1 MSSRSFMDAIRS
13 VALKGSLTEGA
24 NEKTSDGMTKDAKRF
39 VQDLHKVNDPG
50 VKHLVQKDSEAKD
63 YEKMFKPDIE
73 KFPTRLAD
81 MEPSQSVDKY
91 IEYNNRPV
99 QEAKKLSKKDDE
111 KTGDNPDNEDATGPI
126 TNEEKHKKDCECKD
140 CKTVSEIYVNPN
152 NNTPAAAALRK
163 AQSGPNA
170 STLPNQAGQGP
181 ASPMRGQG
189 SSGKVPAFKAPQAAA
204 PINKTRAQA
213 AAPSGTPTWGTQKKP
228 SATGQTVQSVARDVR
243 SQPGQGLKTVTSTSQ
258 IKPSG
263 MSGNYSNKG
272 GSATNMAQATQAAGK
287 MAVDRNK
294 AQNSAA
300 DMAKS
305 QTSKMGGGSV
315 NKAPGTGVKVV
326 PTSAPPPKAAAAEP
340 AEAKP
345 AAKPQ
350 VQKPAAQAAKPKPT
364 GNRLQNINKAEKAV
378 GPQARQAL
386 AKTSLGVTTTQKAAP
401 RKAPAGTNTLKQ
413 SYEIEWNGNSYVMNE
428 AQIQALDA
436 FIEKYGIMEGTA
448 GEFIHKEMQHPEK
461 LTAKGKKQKIK
472 QSLAIYYSKK
482 RRGENP

>member
-39 VQDLHKVNDPG
+39 AQDLHKVTDPG

-91 IEYNNRPV
+91 VEYNSRPV
-99 QEAKKLSKKDDE
+99 QEAKKLSKKDDD
-111 KTGDNPDNEDATGPI
+111 KSGDNPDNEDATGPI

-140 CKTVSEIYVNPN
+140 CKTVSEIYAQPGTPAGAAYQKKLAGNAGKPALPLQAGQTMGRINDKGQAGRVSVAK
-152 NNTPAAAALRK
+152 PAAA
-163 AQSGPNA
+163 
-170 STLPNQAGQGP
+170 P
-181 ASPMRGQG
+181 APKP
-189 SSGKVPAFKAPQAAA
+189 SSGAPQMAPGTKLNRPTGNYNPMSGTGKPPVQAPANPMMGEKKPTNFAPGAAA
-204 PINKTRAQA
+204 AAKRADM
-213 AAPSGTPTWGTQKKP
+213 SGGGTM
-228 SATGQTVQSVARDVR
+228 S
-243 SQPGQGLKTVTSTSQ
+243 STSSQ
-258 IKPSG
+258 V
-263 MSGNYSNKG
+263 
-272 GSATNMAQATQAAGK
+272 AAQQ
-287 MAVDRNK
+287 
-294 AQNSAA
+294 
-300 DMAKS
+300 AKS

-315 NKAPGTGVKVV
+315 NKTPGTGVKVV
-326 PTSAPPPKAAAAEP
+326 PTSAPPPKAAAGKP
-340 AEAKP
+340 A

-350 VQKPAAQAAKPKPT
+350 VQKPAAKAAKPQVQKPAQSFAQKRAIERGT
-364 GNRLQNINKAEKAV
+364 A
-378 GPQARQAL
+378 GPG
-386 AKTSLGVTTTQKAAP
+386 AKGGFGGVTTKQPAAKA
-401 RKAPAGTNTLKQ
+401 KAPAGTNTLKQ

-448 GEFIHKEMQHPEK
+448 GEFIKKEMEHPEK